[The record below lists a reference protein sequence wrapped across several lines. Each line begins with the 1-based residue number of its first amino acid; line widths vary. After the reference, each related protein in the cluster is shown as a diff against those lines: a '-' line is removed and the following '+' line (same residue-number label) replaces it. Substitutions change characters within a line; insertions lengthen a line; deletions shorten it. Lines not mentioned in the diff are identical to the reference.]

1 MAQILDPLPPNYKN
15 GIVCCY
21 VNATSKIQVIRISN
35 IPNWHFERVVFPG
48 QRLVFESMPQ
58 GLLEVHTG
66 MMASAIL
73 SDKIPCITLRIDME
87 LNESEDEDAEMGE
100 AATTESAKKELVN
113 LQR

>member
-1 MAQILDPLPPNYKN
+1 MAQILDPLPSNSQN

-21 VNATSKIQVIRISN
+21 VNATSKIQVVRISN

-48 QRLVFESMPQ
+48 QRLVFESMPE

-73 SDKIPCITLRIDME
+73 SDKIPCATLRIDMDLLLSDDE
-87 LNESEDEDAEMGE
+87 ESEMAE
-100 AATTESAKKELVN
+100 AATTKTSEKELVKFS
-113 LQR
+113 R